1 MQEIGFE
8 IKKIELK
15 MMESSISKLQN
26 PFNRGPNE
34 ISFSTSPVNSNK
46 TNVIKNR
53 SLKKEFEEYQNEN
66 EISKIVQRR
75 SSQKEKI
82 DSKYINVL
90 KSLGK
95 CASESYFFGNPQQ
108 SSIRNLNNNTR
119 VQNSVSYNHSHK
131 FQSECSPKIK
141 GEIAKSSR
149 NKSFSKIKERAS
161 RRRKQGSARRGKM
174 GRASS
179 GIANNSEHIGDMT
192 NVNVIKRL
200 KKHRADF
207 EQSGKDK
214 GLFKRK
220 KSRKEN
226 RVKSASKKRSK
237 LRRSLKSHNLK
248 KSLGKQKLTG
258 ASKAAL
264 IRTLK
269 ELGVLK
275 DSAFDYTVSFKSKK
289 VFFFLENEILRN
301 CCL

>member
-1 MQEIGFE
+1 
-8 IKKIELK
+8 
-15 MMESSISKLQN
+15 MMESSISKMQN
-26 PFNRGPNE
+26 PFNQKTNE
-34 ISFSTSPVNSNK
+34 ISFSTSPVNSNT
-46 TNVIKNR
+46 TNFIKNR

-66 EISKIVQRR
+66 EISKIAQRR

-108 SSIRNLNNNTR
+108 SRIRNLNNNPHF
-119 VQNSVSYNHSHK
+119 QNSVSYNHSHK

-141 GEIAKSSR
+141 PEIPKSSR
-149 NKSFSKIKERAS
+149 NKSFNKIRERTSRKCKQGLS
-161 RRRKQGSARRGKM
+161 RRRKMR
-174 GRASS
+174 RASS
-179 GIANNSEHIGDMT
+179 RNANTSEHIGNMT
-192 NVNVIKRL
+192 NINVIQKL
-200 KKHRADF
+200 KKHRAEY

-214 GLFKRK
+214 ALIKKK

-289 VFFFLENEILRN
+289 VDFL
-301 CCL
+301 